1 MLLGSPIFLGGLMLV
16 VALAL
21 VAAVVRLITS
31 RPASRATSPTE
42 YACDIL
48 GERYLRGEITTS
60 EYRDRRHAVR

>member
-31 RPASRATSPTE
+31 RSASRATSPTNQ
-42 YACDIL
+42 ACDIL
-48 GERYLRGEITTS
+48 DQRYLRGEVTTR